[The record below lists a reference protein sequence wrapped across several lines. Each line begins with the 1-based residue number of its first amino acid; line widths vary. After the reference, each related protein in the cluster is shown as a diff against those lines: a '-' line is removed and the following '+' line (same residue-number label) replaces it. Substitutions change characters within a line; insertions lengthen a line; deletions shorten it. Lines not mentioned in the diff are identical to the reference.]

1 MGGEQDMIYFI
12 PIIAGLVMFGVGF
25 FVADLMRRARIR
37 KAQSIA
43 DKIIEKSKE
52 EAAEYKKQAQQEMQ
66 NQWSLKK
73 QEFEWETK
81 NRRRELSQLE
91 KRLNEREVNIERKNN
106 LLMKKEK
113 EIINRERGLIQKE
126 KSVKMKDARYT
137 QLLRE
142 ENIKLERIAGMTS
155 EQAKR
160 QLMDNLKEQAKYEAA
175 KMIREIKE
183 RASEEGEKK
192 AKEIITLAIQRSAM
206 EHVSESTVSVVA
218 LPNDEMKGRII
229 GREGRNI
236 RAFENLTGV
245 EAIVDDTPGAVTLSG
260 FDPIRR
266 EVAKRSLEKLVA
278 DGRIHPARIEEVVA
292 KTQKEV
298 EETIKTVGEETAMD
312 MTITGIHPELIKFLG
327 RLQFRTSYGQNVLLH
342 SKEVATIASIMA
354 GELRLDPED
363 AKRAGLLHDIG
374 KAVDQHFEGTHAKI
388 GAELAEKY
396 GESHT
401 IVNAIAAHH
410 EEADAESPIA
420 VLIQAADTISGARP
434 GARRETLEAYIK
446 RLERLEEIALS
457 FDGVSK
463 SYAMQAGREIRIVV
477 EPEKLDDYQC
487 KEMAEG
493 IAKKIESELKYPG
506 QIKVTVVRETRAV
519 EFAK

>member
-1 MGGEQDMIYFI
+1 MNYII
-12 PIIAGLVMFGVGF
+12 PITVGTVMFFIGFLVME
-25 FVADLMRRARIR
+25 LIRRAKIK
-37 KAQSIA
+37 KATNIA

-52 EAAEYKKQAQQEMQ
+52 EAENYKRNAKEEMQ
-66 NQWSLKK
+66 KKWSLKK

-81 NRRRELSQLE
+81 NRRRELTQLE

-106 LLMKKEK
+106 LLMRKEK
-113 EIINRERGLIQKE
+113 DIIHRERELIQKE
-126 KSVKMKDARYT
+126 KSIKLKDARYT
-137 QLLRE
+137 SLLRE
-142 ENIKLERIAGMTS
+142 ENARLERIAGMTS

-183 RASEEGEKK
+183 KAVEEGGKK
-192 AKEIITLAIQRSAM
+192 AKEIITLAIQKSAM

-278 DGRIHPARIEEVVA
+278 DGRIHPARIEEIIE
-292 KTQKEV
+292 KTEKEI
-298 EETIKTVGEETAMD
+298 EETIKATGEETVMD
-312 MTITGIHPELIKFLG
+312 MTITGIHPELVKLLG
-327 RLQFRTSYGQNVLLH
+327 RLKFRTSYGQNVLLH
-342 SKEVATIASIMA
+342 SKEVATISALMA
-354 GELRLDPED
+354 GELRLDVED

-374 KAVDQHFEGTHAKI
+374 KAVDQNYEGTHAKI

-396 GESHT
+396 GESQ
-401 IVNAIAAHH
+401 IVINAIAAHH
-410 EEADAESPIA
+410 EEVDVETPIS

-463 SYAMQAGREIRIVV
+463 AYAMQAGREIRIVV
-477 EPEKLDDYQC
+477 EPDRLDDFRC
-487 KEMAEG
+487 KELAEH
-493 IAKKIESELKYPG
+493 IAQKIESELKYPG
-506 QIKVTVVRETRAV
+506 QIKVTVIRETRAV

>member
-1 MGGEQDMIYFI
+1 MNLIMIAVFTG
-12 PIIAGLVMFGVGF
+12 IIMFVIGYLVR
-25 FVADLMRRARIR
+25 DLMRRANIR
-37 KAQSIA
+37 KAKSIA
-43 DKIIEKSKE
+43 DKIIDKAKE
-52 EAAEYKKQAQQEMQ
+52 EAENYKKNAKEEMQ
-66 NQWSLKK
+66 KQWALKK

-106 LLMKKEK
+106 LLMRKEK
-113 EIINRERGLIQKE
+113 DLIQRERELIQKE
-126 KSVKMKDARYT
+126 KSVKMKDARYSA
-137 QLLRE
+137 LLRE
-142 ENIKLERIAGMTS
+142 ENDKLERISGMTS

-183 RASEEGEKK
+183 KAIEEGEKK

-218 LPNDEMKGRII
+218 IPNDEMKGRII

-236 RAFENLTGV
+236 RAFENITGV

-278 DGRIHPARIEEVVA
+278 DGRIHPARIEEVVE
-292 KTQKEV
+292 KTRKEIEATIKTTG
-298 EETIKTVGEETAMD
+298 EETIMD
-312 MTITGIHPELIKFLG
+312 MGITGIHPELVRLLG
-327 RLQFRTSYGQNVLLH
+327 RLKFRTSYGQNVLLH
-342 SKEVATIASIMA
+342 SKEVATISTLMA
-354 GELRLDPED
+354 GELRLDVED

-374 KAVDQHFEGTHAKI
+374 KAVDQAYEGTHAMI

-396 GESHT
+396 GESHV

-410 EEADAESPIA
+410 EEVEAETPIA

-463 SYAMQAGREIRIVV
+463 AYALQAGREIRIVV
-477 EPEKLDDYQC
+477 EPEKLDDYRC
-487 KEMAEG
+487 KELAEN

-506 QIKVTVVRETRAV
+506 QIKVTVIRETRAV

>member
-1 MGGEQDMIYFI
+1 MQ
-12 PIIAGLVMFGVGF
+12 
-25 FVADLMRRARIR
+25 
-37 KAQSIA
+37 
-43 DKIIEKSKE
+43 
-52 EAAEYKKQAQQEMQ
+52 KK
-66 NQWSLKK
+66 WSLKK

-81 NRRRELSQLE
+81 NRRRELAQLE

-106 LLMKKEK
+106 LLMRKEK
-113 EIINRERGLIQKE
+113 DIIHRERELIQKE
-126 KSVKMKDARYT
+126 KSIKLKDARYT
-137 QLLRE
+137 SLLRE
-142 ENIKLERIAGMTS
+142 ENARLERIAGMTS

-160 QLMDNLKEQAKYEAA
+160 QLMDNLKDQAKYEAA

-183 RASEEGEKK
+183 KAVEEGGKK
-192 AKEIITLAIQRSAM
+192 AKEIITLAIQKSAM

-278 DGRIHPARIEEVVA
+278 DGRIHPARIEEIIE
-292 KTQKEV
+292 KTEKEI
-298 EETIKTVGEETAMD
+298 EETIKTTGEETVMD
-312 MTITGIHPELIKFLG
+312 MTITGIHPELVKLLG
-327 RLQFRTSYGQNVLLH
+327 RLKFRTSYGQNVLLH
-342 SKEVATIASIMA
+342 SKEVATISALMA
-354 GELRLDPED
+354 GELRLDVED

-374 KAVDQHFEGTHAKI
+374 KAVDQNYEGTHAKI

-396 GESHT
+396 GESQ
-401 IVNAIAAHH
+401 IVINAIAAHH
-410 EEADAESPIA
+410 EEVDVETPIS

-463 SYAMQAGREIRIVV
+463 AYAMQAGREIRIVV
-477 EPEKLDDYQC
+477 EPDRLDDFRC
-487 KEMAEG
+487 KELAEH
-493 IAKKIESELKYPG
+493 IAQKIESELKYPG
-506 QIKVTVVRETRAV
+506 QIKVTVIRETRAV

>member
-1 MGGEQDMIYFI
+1 MITKLAFFI
-12 PIIAGLVMFGVGF
+12 PILVGIVMFFIGF
-25 FVADLMRRARIR
+25 LVRDLMRRANIR
-37 KAQSIA
+37 KAQNIA
-43 DKIIEKSKE
+43 DKILENAKQQ
-52 EAAEYKKQAQQEMQ
+52 AENYQKTSADEMQ
-66 NQWSLKK
+66 KKWAQKK

-81 NRRRELSQLE
+81 NRRREMTQSE
-91 KRLNEREVNIERKNN
+91 KRINEREINIERKNN
-106 LLMKKEK
+106 LMMRKEK
-113 EIINRERGLIQKE
+113 EIIQRERVLIQKE
-126 KSVKMKDARYT
+126 KSVRLKDSRYNN
-137 QLLRE
+137 LLRE
-142 ENIKLERIAGMTS
+142 ENEKLERISGMTG

-160 QLMDNLKEQAKYEAA
+160 QLMDNLKDQAKYESA

-183 RASEEGEKK
+183 KATREGEKK
-192 AKEIITLAIQRSAM
+192 AQEIITLAVQRSAM

-266 EVAKRSLEKLVA
+266 EIAKRSLEKLVA
-278 DGRIHPARIEEVVA
+278 DGRIHPARIEEIID
-292 KTQKEV
+292 KTRKEI
-298 EETIKTVGEETAMD
+298 EESIKTTGEDTVMD
-312 MTITGIHPELIKFLG
+312 MAITGIHPELVRYLG
-327 RLQFRTSYGQNVLLH
+327 RLKFRTSYGQNVLLH
-342 SKEVATIASIMA
+342 STEVATIATLMA
-354 GELRLDPED
+354 GELQLDSED

-374 KAVDQHFEGTHAKI
+374 KAVDQNYEGTHAKI

-401 IVNAIAAHH
+401 VVNAIAAHH
-410 EEADAESPIA
+410 EEADAETPIA

-477 EPEKLDDYQC
+477 EPEKLDDFRC
-487 KEMAEG
+487 KELADN

-506 QIKVTVVRETRAV
+506 QIKVTVIRETRAV

>member
-1 MGGEQDMIYFI
+1 MNYII
-12 PIIAGLVMFGVGF
+12 PITVGIVMFFIGFLVME
-25 FVADLMRRARIR
+25 LIRRAKIK
-37 KAQSIA
+37 KATNIA

-52 EAAEYKKQAQQEMQ
+52 EAENYKRNAKEEMQ
-66 NQWSLKK
+66 KKWSLKK

-81 NRRRELSQLE
+81 NRRRELTQLE

-106 LLMKKEK
+106 LLMRKEK
-113 EIINRERGLIQKE
+113 DIIHRERELIQKE
-126 KSVKMKDARYT
+126 KSIKLKDARYT
-137 QLLRE
+137 SLLRE
-142 ENIKLERIAGMTS
+142 ENARLERIAGMTS

-160 QLMDNLKEQAKYEAA
+160 QLMDNLKDQAKYEAA

-183 RASEEGEKK
+183 KAVEEGGKK
-192 AKEIITLAIQRSAM
+192 AKEIITLAIQKSAM

-278 DGRIHPARIEEVVA
+278 DGRIHPARIEEIIE
-292 KTQKEV
+292 KTEKEI
-298 EETIKTVGEETAMD
+298 EETIKATGEETVMD
-312 MTITGIHPELIKFLG
+312 MTITGIHPELVKLLG
-327 RLQFRTSYGQNVLLH
+327 RLKFRTSYGQNVLLH
-342 SKEVATIASIMA
+342 SKEVATISALMA
-354 GELRLDPED
+354 GELRLDVED

-374 KAVDQHFEGTHAKI
+374 KAVDQNYEGTHAKI

-396 GESHT
+396 GESQ
-401 IVNAIAAHH
+401 IVINAIAAHH
-410 EEADAESPIA
+410 EEVDVETPIS

-463 SYAMQAGREIRIVV
+463 AYAMQAGREIRIVV
-477 EPEKLDDYQC
+477 EPDRLDDFRC
-487 KEMAEG
+487 KELAEH
-493 IAKKIESELKYPG
+493 IAQKIESELKYPG
-506 QIKVTVVRETRAV
+506 QIKVTVIRETRAV

>member
-1 MGGEQDMIYFI
+1 MNYII
-12 PIIAGLVMFGVGF
+12 PIAVGIVMFFIGFLVME
-25 FVADLMRRARIR
+25 LIRRAKIK
-37 KAQSIA
+37 KATNIA

-52 EAAEYKKQAQQEMQ
+52 EAENYKRNAKEEMQ
-66 NQWSLKK
+66 KKWSLKK

-81 NRRRELSQLE
+81 NRRRELAQLE

-106 LLMKKEK
+106 LLMRKEK
-113 EIINRERGLIQKE
+113 DIIHIERELIQKE
-126 KSVKMKDARYT
+126 KSIKLKDARYT
-137 QLLRE
+137 SLLRE
-142 ENIKLERIAGMTS
+142 ENARLERIAGMTS

-160 QLMDNLKEQAKYEAA
+160 QLMDNLKDQAKYEAA

-183 RASEEGEKK
+183 KAVEEGGKK
-192 AKEIITLAIQRSAM
+192 AKEIITLAIQKSAM

-278 DGRIHPARIEEVVA
+278 DGRIHPARIEEIIE
-292 KTQKEV
+292 KTEKEI
-298 EETIKTVGEETAMD
+298 EETIKTTGEETVMD
-312 MTITGIHPELIKFLG
+312 MTITGIHPELVKLLG
-327 RLQFRTSYGQNVLLH
+327 RLKFRTSYGQNVLLH
-342 SKEVATIASIMA
+342 SKEVATISALMA
-354 GELRLDPED
+354 GELRLDVED

-374 KAVDQHFEGTHAKI
+374 KAVDQNYEGTHAKI

-396 GESHT
+396 GESQ
-401 IVNAIAAHH
+401 IVINAIAAHH
-410 EEADAESPIA
+410 EEVDVETPIS

-463 SYAMQAGREIRIVV
+463 AYAMQAGREIRIVV
-477 EPEKLDDYQC
+477 EPDRLDDFRC
-487 KEMAEG
+487 KELAEH
-493 IAKKIESELKYPG
+493 IAQKIESELKYPG
-506 QIKVTVVRETRAV
+506 QIKVTVIRETRAV

>member
-1 MGGEQDMIYFI
+1 MNYII
-12 PIIAGLVMFGVGF
+12 PISVGIVMFFIGFLVME
-25 FVADLMRRARIR
+25 LIRRAKI
-37 KAQSIA
+37 KKSTSIA

-52 EAAEYKKQAQQEMQ
+52 EAENYKKNAKEEMQ
-66 NQWSLKK
+66 KQWSLKK

-106 LLMKKEK
+106 LLMRKEK
-113 EIINRERGLIQKE
+113 DIIHRERELIQKE
-126 KSVKMKDARYT
+126 KSIKLKDARYT
-137 QLLRE
+137 SLLRE
-142 ENIKLERIAGMTS
+142 ENARLERIAGMTS

-160 QLMDNLKEQAKYEAA
+160 QLMDNLKDQAKYEAA

-183 RASEEGEKK
+183 KAVEEGEKK
-192 AKEIITLAIQRSAM
+192 AKEIITLAIQKSAM

-278 DGRIHPARIEEVVA
+278 DGRIHPARIEEIIG
-292 KTQKEV
+292 KTEKEID
-298 EETIKTVGEETAMD
+298 ETIKVTGEETVMD
-312 MTITGIHPELIKFLG
+312 MTITRIHPELVKFLG
-327 RLQFRTSYGQNVLLH
+327 RLKFRTSYGQNVLLH
-342 SKEVATIASIMA
+342 SKEVATISALMA
-354 GELRLDPED
+354 GELRLDVED

-374 KAVDQHFEGTHAKI
+374 KAVDQNYEGTHAKI

-396 GESHT
+396 GESQ
-401 IVNAIAAHH
+401 IIINAIAAHH
-410 EEADAESPIA
+410 EEVDAETPIA

-463 SYAMQAGREIRIVV
+463 AYAMQAGREIRIVV
-477 EPEKLDDYQC
+477 EPDRLDDFRC
-487 KEMAEG
+487 KELAEH
-493 IAKKIESELKYPG
+493 IAQKIESELKYPG
-506 QIKVTVVRETRAV
+506 QIKVTVIRETRAI

>member
-1 MGGEQDMIYFI
+1 MTYIQIIISVSVGILMFFI
-12 PIIAGLVMFGVGF
+12 GFLVR
-25 FVADLMRRARIR
+25 DLMRRANIR
-37 KAQSIA
+37 KAKSIA
-43 DKIIEKSKE
+43 DKIIEESKQ
-52 EAAEYKKQAQQEMQ
+52 EAENHKKNAVEEMQ
-66 NQWSLKK
+66 KKWAQKK

-91 KRLNEREVNIERKNN
+91 KRLNEREINIERKNN
-106 LLMKKEK
+106 LLMRKEK
-113 EIINRERGLIQKE
+113 DIIQRERGLIQKE
-126 KSVKMKDARYT
+126 KSVKLKDARYT
-137 QLLRE
+137 NLLRD

-160 QLMDNLKEQAKYEAA
+160 QLMDNLKDQAKYDAA
-175 KMIREIKE
+175 MMIREIKQK
-183 RASEEGEKK
+183 ASEEGDKK

-266 EVAKRSLEKLVA
+266 EIAKRSLEKLVA
-278 DGRIHPARIEEVVA
+278 DGRIHPARIEEVIK
-292 KTQKEV
+292 KTQKEI
-298 EETIKTVGEETAMD
+298 EENIKSTGEETVMD
-312 MTITGIHPELIKFLG
+312 MTITGIHPELVRFLG
-327 RLQFRTSYGQNVLLH
+327 RLKFRTSYGQNVLLH
-342 SKEVATIASIMA
+342 SKEVATIAALMA
-354 GELRLDPED
+354 GELRLDAED

-374 KAVDQHFEGTHAKI
+374 KAMDQHYEGTHAKI

-396 GESHT
+396 GESHI
-401 IVNAIAAHH
+401 IVNAIGAHH
-410 EEADAESPIA
+410 EEMDVETPLA

-477 EPEKLDDYQC
+477 EPERLDDYRC
-487 KEMAEG
+487 KELAEN

-506 QIKVTVVRETRAV
+506 QIKVTVIRETRSV

>member
-1 MGGEQDMIYFI
+1 MTYIQIIISVSVGILMFFI
-12 PIIAGLVMFGVGF
+12 GFLVR
-25 FVADLMRRARIR
+25 DLMRRANIR
-37 KAQSIA
+37 KAKSIA
-43 DKIIEKSKE
+43 DKIIEESKQ
-52 EAAEYKKQAQQEMQ
+52 EAENHKKNATEEMQ
-66 NQWSLKK
+66 KKWAQKK

-91 KRLNEREVNIERKNN
+91 KRLNEREINIERKNN
-106 LLMKKEK
+106 LLMRKEK
-113 EIINRERGLIQKE
+113 DIIQRERGLIQKE
-126 KSVKMKDARYT
+126 KSVKLKDARYT
-137 QLLRE
+137 NLLRD

-160 QLMDNLKEQAKYEAA
+160 QLMDNLKDQAKYDAA
-175 KMIREIKE
+175 MMIREIKQK
-183 RASEEGEKK
+183 ASEEGDKK

-266 EVAKRSLEKLVA
+266 EIAKRSLEKLVA
-278 DGRIHPARIEEVVA
+278 DGRIHPARIEEVIK
-292 KTQKEV
+292 KTQKEI
-298 EETIKTVGEETAMD
+298 EENIKSTGEETVMD
-312 MTITGIHPELIKFLG
+312 MTITGIHPELVRFLG
-327 RLQFRTSYGQNVLLH
+327 RLKFRTSYGQNVLLH
-342 SKEVATIASIMA
+342 SKEVATIAALMA
-354 GELRLDPED
+354 GELRLDAED

-374 KAVDQHFEGTHAKI
+374 KAMDQHYEGTHAKI

-396 GESHT
+396 GESHI
-401 IVNAIAAHH
+401 IVNAIGAHH
-410 EEADAESPIA
+410 EEMDVETPLA

-477 EPEKLDDYQC
+477 EPERLDDYRC
-487 KEMAEG
+487 KELAEN

-506 QIKVTVVRETRAV
+506 QIKVTVIRETRSV

>member
-1 MGGEQDMIYFI
+1 MNYII
-12 PIIAGLVMFGVGF
+12 PITVGIVMFFIGFLVME
-25 FVADLMRRARIR
+25 LIRRAKIK
-37 KAQSIA
+37 KATNIA

-52 EAAEYKKQAQQEMQ
+52 ESENYKRNAKEEMQ
-66 NQWSLKK
+66 KQWSLKK

-81 NRRRELSQLE
+81 NRRRELTQLE

-106 LLMKKEK
+106 LLMRKEK
-113 EIINRERGLIQKE
+113 DIIHRERELIQKE
-126 KSVKMKDARYT
+126 KSIKLKDARYT
-137 QLLRE
+137 SLLRE
-142 ENIKLERIAGMTS
+142 ENARLERIAGMTS

-160 QLMDNLKEQAKYEAA
+160 QLMDNLKDQAKYEAA

-183 RASEEGEKK
+183 KAVEEGGKK
-192 AKEIITLAIQRSAM
+192 AKEIITLAIQKSAM

-278 DGRIHPARIEEVVA
+278 DGRIHPARIEEIIE
-292 KTQKEV
+292 KTEKEI
-298 EETIKTVGEETAMD
+298 EETIKATGEETVMD
-312 MTITGIHPELIKFLG
+312 MTITGIHPELVKLLG
-327 RLQFRTSYGQNVLLH
+327 RLKFRTSYGQNVLLH
-342 SKEVATIASIMA
+342 SKEVATISALMA
-354 GELRLDPED
+354 GELRLDVED

-374 KAVDQHFEGTHAKI
+374 KAVDQNYEGTHAKI

-396 GESHT
+396 GESQ
-401 IVNAIAAHH
+401 IVINAIAAHH
-410 EEADAESPIA
+410 EEVDVETPIS

-463 SYAMQAGREIRIVV
+463 AYAMQAGREIRIVV
-477 EPEKLDDYQC
+477 EPDRLDDFRC
-487 KEMAEG
+487 KELAEH
-493 IAKKIESELKYPG
+493 IAQKIESELKYPG
-506 QIKVTVVRETRAV
+506 QIKVTVIRETRAV

>member
-1 MGGEQDMIYFI
+1 MNYII
-12 PIIAGLVMFGVGF
+12 PITVGIVMFFIGFLVME
-25 FVADLMRRARIR
+25 LIRRAKIK
-37 KAQSIA
+37 KATNIA

-52 EAAEYKKQAQQEMQ
+52 EAENYKRNAKEEMQ
-66 NQWSLKK
+66 KKWSLKK

-81 NRRRELSQLE
+81 NRRRELAQLE

-106 LLMKKEK
+106 LLMRKEK
-113 EIINRERGLIQKE
+113 DIIHRERELIQKE
-126 KSVKMKDARYT
+126 KSIKLKDARYT
-137 QLLRE
+137 SLLRE
-142 ENIKLERIAGMTS
+142 ENARLERIAGMTS

-160 QLMDNLKEQAKYEAA
+160 QLMDNLKDQAKYEAA

-183 RASEEGEKK
+183 KAVEEGGKK
-192 AKEIITLAIQRSAM
+192 AKEIITLAIQKSAM

-278 DGRIHPARIEEVVA
+278 DGRIHPARIEEIIE
-292 KTQKEV
+292 KTEKEI
-298 EETIKTVGEETAMD
+298 EETIKTTGEETVMD
-312 MTITGIHPELIKFLG
+312 MTITGIHPELVKLLG
-327 RLQFRTSYGQNVLLH
+327 RLKFRTSYGQNVLLH
-342 SKEVATIASIMA
+342 SKEVATISALMA
-354 GELRLDPED
+354 GELRLDVED

-374 KAVDQHFEGTHAKI
+374 KAVDQNYEGTHAKI

-396 GESHT
+396 GESQ
-401 IVNAIAAHH
+401 IVINAIAAHH
-410 EEADAESPIA
+410 EEVDVETPIS

-463 SYAMQAGREIRIVV
+463 AYAMQAGREIRIVV
-477 EPEKLDDYQC
+477 EPDRLDDFRC
-487 KEMAEG
+487 KELAEH
-493 IAKKIESELKYPG
+493 IAQKIESELKYPG
-506 QIKVTVVRETRAV
+506 QIKVTVIRETRAV

>member
-1 MGGEQDMIYFI
+1 MNYII
-12 PIIAGLVMFGVGF
+12 PITVGIVMFFIGFLVME
-25 FVADLMRRARIR
+25 LIRRAKIK
-37 KAQSIA
+37 KATNIA

-52 EAAEYKKQAQQEMQ
+52 EAENYKRNAKEEMQ
-66 NQWSLKK
+66 KKWSLKK

-81 NRRRELSQLE
+81 NRRRELTQLE

-106 LLMKKEK
+106 LLMRKEK
-113 EIINRERGLIQKE
+113 DIIHRERELIQKE
-126 KSVKMKDARYT
+126 KSIKLKDARYT
-137 QLLRE
+137 SLLRE
-142 ENIKLERIAGMTS
+142 ENARLERIAGMTS

-183 RASEEGEKK
+183 KAVEEGGKK
-192 AKEIITLAIQRSAM
+192 AKEIITLAIQKSAM

-236 RAFENLTGV
+236 RTFENLTGV

-278 DGRIHPARIEEVVA
+278 DGRIHPARIEEIIE
-292 KTQKEV
+292 KTEKEI
-298 EETIKTVGEETAMD
+298 EETIKLTGEETVMD
-312 MTITGIHPELIKFLG
+312 MTITGIHPELVKLLG
-327 RLQFRTSYGQNVLLH
+327 RLKFRTSYGQNVLLH
-342 SKEVATIASIMA
+342 SKEVATISALMA
-354 GELRLDPED
+354 GELRLDVED

-374 KAVDQHFEGTHAKI
+374 KAVDQNYEGTHAKI

-396 GESHT
+396 GESQ
-401 IVNAIAAHH
+401 IVINAIAAHH
-410 EEADAESPIA
+410 EEVDVETPIS

-463 SYAMQAGREIRIVV
+463 AYAMQAGREIRIVV
-477 EPEKLDDYQC
+477 EPDRLDDFRC
-487 KEMAEG
+487 KELAEH
-493 IAKKIESELKYPG
+493 IAQKIESELKYPG
-506 QIKVTVVRETRAV
+506 QIKVTVIRETRAV

>member
-1 MGGEQDMIYFI
+1 MNYII
-12 PIIAGLVMFGVGF
+12 PIAVGIVMFIIGLLVKDIIRRTNIRKTRDIAG
-25 FVADLMRRARIR
+25 
-37 KAQSIA
+37 
-43 DKIIEKSKE
+43 KIIEKAKE
-52 EAAEYKKQAQQEMQ
+52 EAENYKKNANQEMQ
-66 NQWSLKK
+66 KQWSSKK

-106 LLMKKEK
+106 LLMRKEK
-113 EIINRERGLIQKE
+113 EIIQRERDLIQKE
-126 KSVKMKDARYT
+126 KSIKIKDERYSS
-137 QLLRE
+137 LLRE
-142 ENIKLERIAGMTS
+142 ENSKLERIAGMTS
-155 EQAKR
+155 DQAKR

-183 RASEEGEKK
+183 KAIEEGDKK
-192 AKEIITLAIQRSAM
+192 AKEIITLAVQRSAM
-206 EHVSESTVSVVA
+206 EHISESTVSVVA

-266 EVAKRSLEKLVA
+266 EVARRSLEKLVA
-278 DGRIHPARIEEVVA
+278 DGRIHPARIEEIIQ
-292 KTQKEV
+292 KTQREI
-298 EETIKTVGEETAMD
+298 EELIKTTGEETVMD
-312 MTITGIHPELIKFLG
+312 MTITGIHPELVKFLG

-342 SKEVATIASIMA
+342 SKEVATIATLMA
-354 GELRLDPED
+354 GELRLDIDD
-363 AKRAGLLHDIG
+363 AKRAGLFHDIG

-396 GESHT
+396 GESQ
-401 IVNAIAAHH
+401 IVINAIAAHH
-410 EEADAESPIA
+410 EEVDAETPIA

-446 RLERLEEIALS
+446 RLEHLEEIALS

-477 EPEKLDDYQC
+477 EPERLDDFRC
-487 KEMAEG
+487 KELAEN

-506 QIKVTVVRETRAV
+506 QIKVTVIRETRAV

>member
-1 MGGEQDMIYFI
+1 MIY
-12 PIIAGLVMFGVGF
+12 IISVSVGIVMFFIGF
-25 FVADLMRRARIR
+25 LTRYLIQKARIR
-37 KAQSIA
+37 KTKSIA

-52 EAAEYKKQAQQEMQ
+52 EAANLIRKAKEEMQ
-66 NQWSLKK
+66 KQWSLKK
-73 QEFEWETK
+73 QEFEWKTK
-81 NRRRELSQLE
+81 SRRRELGQLE

-106 LLMKKEK
+106 LLMRKEK
-113 EIINRERGLIQKE
+113 DVIQRDRDLIQKE
-126 KSVKMKDARYT
+126 KSIRIKDARYT
-137 QLLRE
+137 SLLRE

-160 QLMDNLKEQAKYEAA
+160 ALMDNLKEHATYEAA

-183 RASEEGEKK
+183 KAVEEGKKK

-278 DGRIHPARIEEVVA
+278 DGRIHPARIEEIVE
-292 KTQKEV
+292 KTKKEI
-298 EETIKTVGEETAMD
+298 EETIKLTGEETVMD
-312 MTITGIHPELIKFLG
+312 LTITGIHPELVRLLG
-327 RLQFRTSYGQNVLLH
+327 RLKFRTSYGQNVLLH
-342 SKEVATIASIMA
+342 SQEVATIAAIMA
-354 GELRLDPED
+354 GELRLDIED
-363 AKRAGLLHDIG
+363 ARRAGLLHDLG
-374 KAVDQHFEGTHAKI
+374 KAVDQHYEGTHAKI

-396 GESHT
+396 GESQA
-401 IVNAIAAHH
+401 IINAIGAHH
-410 EEADAESPIA
+410 EEVDAETPIA

-434 GARRETLEAYIK
+434 GARRETLESYIK

-463 SYAMQAGREIRIVV
+463 AYAMQAGREIRIVV
-477 EPEKLDDYQC
+477 EPEKLDDYRS
-487 KEMAEG
+487 KELAEK

-506 QIKVTVVRETRAV
+506 QIKVTVIREIRAV

>member
-1 MGGEQDMIYFI
+1 MIY
-12 PIIAGLVMFGVGF
+12 IILIMVGTGIVMFFIGF
-25 FVADLMRRARIR
+25 FVRDLIRRANVR
-37 KAQSIA
+37 KAKNIA

-52 EAAEYKKQAQQEMQ
+52 EAENYKKNAKEEMQ
-66 NQWSLKK
+66 KQWVLKK

-81 NRRRELSQLE
+81 NRRREIGQLE
-91 KRLNEREVNIERKNN
+91 KRLNEREINIERKNN
-106 LLMKKEK
+106 LLMRKEK
-113 EIINRERGLIQKE
+113 DIIQRERGLIQKE
-126 KSVKMKDARYT
+126 KSVKLKDARYSS
-137 QLLRE
+137 LLRE
-142 ENIKLERIAGMTS
+142 ENEKLERIAGMTS

-183 RASEEGEKK
+183 KAIEEGEKK
-192 AKEIITLAIQRSAM
+192 AQEITTLAIQRSAM

-266 EVAKRSLEKLVA
+266 EIAKRSLEKLVA
-278 DGRIHPARIEEVVA
+278 DGRIHPARIEEVIT

-298 EETIKTVGEETAMD
+298 EETIKVTGEETVMD
-312 MTITGIHPELIKFLG
+312 MAIAGIHPELVRLLG
-327 RLQFRTSYGQNVLLH
+327 RLKFRTSYGQNVLMH
-342 SKEVATIASIMA
+342 SKEVATIAALMA
-354 GELRLDPED
+354 GELKLDSED

-374 KAVDQHFEGTHAKI
+374 KAVDQAYEGTHAKI

-396 GESHT
+396 GESR
-401 IVNAIAAHH
+401 IVVNAIAAHH
-410 EEADAESPIA
+410 EEVDAETPIA

-457 FDGVSK
+457 FDGVTK
-463 SYAMQAGREIRIVV
+463 AYAMQAGREIRIVV
-477 EPEKLDDYQC
+477 EPERLDDFRC
-487 KEMAEG
+487 KELAEN
-493 IAKKIESELKYPG
+493 IARKIESELKYPG
-506 QIKVTVVRETRAV
+506 QIKVTVIRETRAV

>member
-1 MGGEQDMIYFI
+1 MFFI
-12 PIIAGLVMFGVGF
+12 GFLVME
-25 FVADLMRRARIR
+25 LIRRAKIK
-37 KAQSIA
+37 KATNIA

-52 EAAEYKKQAQQEMQ
+52 EAENYKRNAKEEMQ
-66 NQWSLKK
+66 KKWSLKK

-81 NRRRELSQLE
+81 NRRRELTQLE

-106 LLMKKEK
+106 LLMRKEK
-113 EIINRERGLIQKE
+113 DIIHRERELIQKE
-126 KSVKMKDARYT
+126 KSIKLKDARYT
-137 QLLRE
+137 SLLRE
-142 ENIKLERIAGMTS
+142 ENARLERIAGMTS

-183 RASEEGEKK
+183 KAVEEGGKK
-192 AKEIITLAIQRSAM
+192 AKEIITLAIQKSAM

-236 RAFENLTGV
+236 RTFENLTGV

-278 DGRIHPARIEEVVA
+278 DGRIHPARIEEIIE
-292 KTQKEV
+292 KTEKEI
-298 EETIKTVGEETAMD
+298 EETIKLTGEETVMD
-312 MTITGIHPELIKFLG
+312 MTITGIHPELVKLLG
-327 RLQFRTSYGQNVLLH
+327 RLKFRTSYGQNVLLH
-342 SKEVATIASIMA
+342 SKEVATISALMA
-354 GELRLDPED
+354 GELRLDVED

-374 KAVDQHFEGTHAKI
+374 KAVDQNYEGTHAKI

-396 GESHT
+396 GESQ
-401 IVNAIAAHH
+401 IVINAIAAHH
-410 EEADAESPIA
+410 EEVDVETPIS

-463 SYAMQAGREIRIVV
+463 AYAMQAGREIRIVV
-477 EPEKLDDYQC
+477 EPDRLDDFRC
-487 KEMAEG
+487 KELAEH
-493 IAKKIESELKYPG
+493 IAQKIESELKYPG
-506 QIKVTVVRETRAV
+506 QIKVTVIRETRAV

>member
-1 MGGEQDMIYFI
+1 MTYIQIIISVSVGILMFFI
-12 PIIAGLVMFGVGF
+12 GFLVR
-25 FVADLMRRARIR
+25 DLMRRANIR
-37 KAQSIA
+37 KAKSIA
-43 DKIIEKSKE
+43 DKIIEESKQ
-52 EAAEYKKQAQQEMQ
+52 EAENHKKNATEEMQ
-66 NQWSLKK
+66 KKWAQKK

-91 KRLNEREVNIERKNN
+91 KRLNEREINIERKNN
-106 LLMKKEK
+106 LLMRKEK
-113 EIINRERGLIQKE
+113 DIIQRERGLIQKE
-126 KSVKMKDARYT
+126 KSVKLKDARYT
-137 QLLRE
+137 NLLRD

-160 QLMDNLKEQAKYEAA
+160 QLMDNLKDQAKYDAA
-175 KMIREIKE
+175 MMIREIKQK
-183 RASEEGEKK
+183 ASEEGDKK

-266 EVAKRSLEKLVA
+266 EIAKRSLEKLVA
-278 DGRIHPARIEEVVA
+278 DGRIHPARIEEVIK
-292 KTQKEV
+292 KTQKEI
-298 EETIKTVGEETAMD
+298 EENIKSTGEETVMD
-312 MTITGIHPELIKFLG
+312 MTITGIHPELVRFLG
-327 RLQFRTSYGQNVLLH
+327 RLKFRTSYGQNVLLH
-342 SKEVATIASIMA
+342 SKEVATIAALMA
-354 GELRLDPED
+354 GELRLDAED

-374 KAVDQHFEGTHAKI
+374 KAMDQHYEGTHAKI

-396 GESHT
+396 GESHV
-401 IVNAIAAHH
+401 IVNAIGAHH
-410 EEADAESPIA
+410 EEMEVETPLA

-477 EPEKLDDYQC
+477 EPERLDDYRC
-487 KEMAEG
+487 KELAEN

-506 QIKVTVVRETRAV
+506 QIKVTVIRETRSV

>member
-1 MGGEQDMIYFI
+1 MNYII
-12 PIIAGLVMFGVGF
+12 PITVGIVMFFIGFLVME
-25 FVADLMRRARIR
+25 LIRRAKIK
-37 KAQSIA
+37 KATNIA

-52 EAAEYKKQAQQEMQ
+52 EAENYKRNAKEEMQ
-66 NQWSLKK
+66 KKWSLKK

-81 NRRRELSQLE
+81 NRRRELTQLE

-106 LLMKKEK
+106 LLMRKEK
-113 EIINRERGLIQKE
+113 DIIHRERELIQKE
-126 KSVKMKDARYT
+126 KSIKLKDARYT
-137 QLLRE
+137 SLLRE
-142 ENIKLERIAGMTS
+142 ENARLERIAGMTS

-160 QLMDNLKEQAKYEAA
+160 QLMDNLKEQAKHEAA

-183 RASEEGEKK
+183 KAVEEGGKK
-192 AKEIITLAIQRSAM
+192 AKEIITLAIQKSAM

-278 DGRIHPARIEEVVA
+278 DGRIHPARIEEIIE
-292 KTQKEV
+292 KTEKEI
-298 EETIKTVGEETAMD
+298 EETIKATGEETVMD
-312 MTITGIHPELIKFLG
+312 MTITGIHPELVKLLG
-327 RLQFRTSYGQNVLLH
+327 RLKFRTSYGQNVLLH
-342 SKEVATIASIMA
+342 SKEVATISALMA
-354 GELRLDPED
+354 GELRLDVED

-374 KAVDQHFEGTHAKI
+374 KAVDQNYEGTHAKI

-396 GESHT
+396 GESQ
-401 IVNAIAAHH
+401 IVINAIAAHH
-410 EEADAESPIA
+410 EEVDVETPIS

-463 SYAMQAGREIRIVV
+463 AYAMQAGREIRIVV
-477 EPEKLDDYQC
+477 EPDRLDDFRC
-487 KEMAEG
+487 KELAEH
-493 IAKKIESELKYPG
+493 IAQKIESELKYPG
-506 QIKVTVVRETRAV
+506 QIKVTVIRETRAV

>member
-1 MGGEQDMIYFI
+1 MNYII
-12 PIIAGLVMFGVGF
+12 PITVGIVMFFIGFLVME
-25 FVADLMRRARIR
+25 LIRRAKIK
-37 KAQSIA
+37 KATNIA

-52 EAAEYKKQAQQEMQ
+52 EAENYKRNAKEEMQ
-66 NQWSLKK
+66 KKWSLKK

-81 NRRRELSQLE
+81 NRRRELAQLE

-106 LLMKKEK
+106 LLMRKEK
-113 EIINRERGLIQKE
+113 DIIHRERELIQKE
-126 KSVKMKDARYT
+126 KSIKLKDARYT
-137 QLLRE
+137 SLLRE
-142 ENIKLERIAGMTS
+142 ENARLERIAGMTS

-160 QLMDNLKEQAKYEAA
+160 QLMDNLKDQAKYEAA
-175 KMIREIKE
+175 KIIREIKE
-183 RASEEGEKK
+183 KAVEEGGKK
-192 AKEIITLAIQRSAM
+192 AKEIITLAIQKSAM

-278 DGRIHPARIEEVVA
+278 DGRIHPARIEEIIE
-292 KTQKEV
+292 KTEKEI
-298 EETIKTVGEETAMD
+298 EETIKTTGEETVMD
-312 MTITGIHPELIKFLG
+312 MTITVIHPELVKLLG
-327 RLQFRTSYGQNVLLH
+327 RLKFRTSYGQNVLLH
-342 SKEVATIASIMA
+342 SKEVATISALMA
-354 GELRLDPED
+354 GELRLDVED

-374 KAVDQHFEGTHAKI
+374 KAVDQNYEGTHAKI

-396 GESHT
+396 GESQ
-401 IVNAIAAHH
+401 IVINAIAAHH
-410 EEADAESPIA
+410 EEVDVETPIS

-463 SYAMQAGREIRIVV
+463 AYAMQAGREIRIVV
-477 EPEKLDDYQC
+477 EPDRLDDFRC
-487 KEMAEG
+487 KELAEH
-493 IAKKIESELKYPG
+493 IAQKIESELKYPG
-506 QIKVTVVRETRAV
+506 QIKVTVIRETRAV

>member
-1 MGGEQDMIYFI
+1 MNYII
-12 PIIAGLVMFGVGF
+12 PITVGIVMFFIGFLVME
-25 FVADLMRRARIR
+25 LIRRAKIK
-37 KAQSIA
+37 KATNIA

-52 EAAEYKKQAQQEMQ
+52 EAENYKRNAKEEMQ
-66 NQWSLKK
+66 KKWSLKK

-81 NRRRELSQLE
+81 NRRRELAQLE

-106 LLMKKEK
+106 LLMRKEK
-113 EIINRERGLIQKE
+113 DIIHRERELIQKE
-126 KSVKMKDARYT
+126 KSIKLKDARYT
-137 QLLRE
+137 SLLRE
-142 ENIKLERIAGMTS
+142 ENARLERIAGMTS

-183 RASEEGEKK
+183 KAVEEGGKK
-192 AKEIITLAIQRSAM
+192 AKEIITLAIQKSAM

-236 RAFENLTGV
+236 RTFENLTGV

-278 DGRIHPARIEEVVA
+278 DGRIHPARIEEIIE
-292 KTQKEV
+292 KTEKEI
-298 EETIKTVGEETAMD
+298 EETIKLTGEETVMD
-312 MTITGIHPELIKFLG
+312 MTITGIHPELVKLLG
-327 RLQFRTSYGQNVLLH
+327 RLKFRTSYGQNVLLH
-342 SKEVATIASIMA
+342 SKEVATISALMA
-354 GELRLDPED
+354 GELRLDVED

-374 KAVDQHFEGTHAKI
+374 KAVDQNYEGTHAKI

-396 GESHT
+396 GESQ
-401 IVNAIAAHH
+401 IVINAIAAHH
-410 EEADAESPIA
+410 EEVDVETPIS

-463 SYAMQAGREIRIVV
+463 AYAMQAGREIRIVV
-477 EPEKLDDYQC
+477 EPDRLDDFRC
-487 KEMAEG
+487 KELAEH
-493 IAKKIESELKYPG
+493 IAQKIESELKYPG
-506 QIKVTVVRETRAV
+506 QIKVTVIRETRAV

>member
-1 MGGEQDMIYFI
+1 MNYII
-12 PIIAGLVMFGVGF
+12 PIVVGIVSLAIGFLVR
-25 FVADLMRRARIR
+25 DLMRRANIR
-37 KAQSIA
+37 KAQNIA

-52 EAAEYKKQAQQEMQ
+52 EAEKFKKDAHEKMQ
-66 NQWSLKK
+66 KQWSSKK

-106 LLMKKEK
+106 LLMRKEK
-113 EIINRERGLIQKE
+113 DIIQRERELIQRE
-126 KSVKMKDARYT
+126 KAVKMKDERYT
-137 QLLRE
+137 SLLRE
-142 ENIKLERIAGMTS
+142 ENVKLERIAGMTS
-155 EQAKR
+155 DQAKR
-160 QLMDNLKEQAKYEAA
+160 QLMDNLKDQAKYEAA

-183 RASEEGEKK
+183 KAKEEGDKK

-266 EVAKRSLEKLVA
+266 EIAKRSLEKLVA
-278 DGRIHPARIEEVVA
+278 DGRIHPARIEEIVT

-298 EETIKTVGEETAMD
+298 EETIKVIGEETAMD
-312 MTITGIHPELIKFLG
+312 MTITGIHPELVKFLG

-342 SKEVATIASIMA
+342 SKEVSTLASIMA
-354 GELRLDPED
+354 GELKLDPED

-396 GESHT
+396 GESQA
-401 IVNAIAAHH
+401 IINAIAAHH
-410 EEADAESPIA
+410 EEVEAESPIA

-446 RLERLEEIALS
+446 RLEHLEEIALS

-477 EPEKLDDYQC
+477 EPEKLDDFRC
-487 KEMAEG
+487 KELAEN
-493 IAKKIESELKYPG
+493 IARKVESELKYPG
-506 QIKVTVVRETRAV
+506 QIKVTVIREIRAV
-519 EFAK
+519 EYAK

>member
-1 MGGEQDMIYFI
+1 MNYII
-12 PIIAGLVMFGVGF
+12 PITVGTVMFFIGFLVME
-25 FVADLMRRARIR
+25 LIRRAKIK
-37 KAQSIA
+37 KATNIA

-52 EAAEYKKQAQQEMQ
+52 EAENYKRNAKEEMQ
-66 NQWSLKK
+66 KKWSLKK

-81 NRRRELSQLE
+81 NRRRELAQLE

-106 LLMKKEK
+106 LLMRKEK
-113 EIINRERGLIQKE
+113 DIIHRERELIQKE
-126 KSVKMKDARYT
+126 KSIKLKDARYT
-137 QLLRE
+137 SLLRE
-142 ENIKLERIAGMTS
+142 ENARLERIAGMTS

-160 QLMDNLKEQAKYEAA
+160 QLMDNLKDQAKYEAA

-183 RASEEGEKK
+183 KAVEEGGKK
-192 AKEIITLAIQRSAM
+192 AKEIITLAIQKSAM

-278 DGRIHPARIEEVVA
+278 DGRIHPARIEEIIE
-292 KTQKEV
+292 KTEKEI
-298 EETIKTVGEETAMD
+298 EETIKTTGEETVMD
-312 MTITGIHPELIKFLG
+312 MTITGIHPELVKLLG
-327 RLQFRTSYGQNVLLH
+327 RLKFRTSYGQNVLLH
-342 SKEVATIASIMA
+342 SKEVATISALMA
-354 GELRLDPED
+354 GELRLDVED

-374 KAVDQHFEGTHAKI
+374 KAVDQNYEGTHAKI

-396 GESHT
+396 GESQ
-401 IVNAIAAHH
+401 IVINAIAAHH
-410 EEADAESPIA
+410 EEVDVETPIS

-463 SYAMQAGREIRIVV
+463 AYAMQAGREIRIVV
-477 EPEKLDDYQC
+477 EPDRLDDFRC
-487 KEMAEG
+487 KELAEH
-493 IAKKIESELKYPG
+493 IAQKIESELKYPG
-506 QIKVTVVRETRAV
+506 QIKVTVIRETRAV

>member
-1 MGGEQDMIYFI
+1 MDKTTIW
-12 PIIAGLVMFGVGF
+12 IISTVIGIVMFFIGYLVR
-25 FVADLMRRARIR
+25 DLIRRANIK

-43 DKIIEKSKE
+43 DKIIEKAKKE
-52 EAAEYKKQAQQEMQ
+52 AENYKKESKDDMEKK
-66 NQWSLKK
+66 WTLKK

-81 NRRRELSQLE
+81 NKRRELAQLE
-91 KRLNEREVNIERKNN
+91 KRLNEREINIERKNN
-106 LLMKKEK
+106 LLMRKEK
-113 EIINRERGLIQKE
+113 DNIERERMLIQKE
-126 KSVKMKDARYT
+126 KSIKLKDARYNT
-137 QLLRE
+137 LLRQ
-142 ENIKLERIAGMTS
+142 ENERLERIAGMTG

-175 KMIREIKE
+175 KTIREIKDKAE
-183 RASEEGEKK
+183 EEGQRK
-192 AKEIITLAIQRSAM
+192 AKEITTLAIQRSAM

-236 RAFENLTGV
+236 RTFENITGV

-266 EVAKRSLEKLVA
+266 EVAKRSLEKLVE
-278 DGRIHPARIEEVVA
+278 DGRIHPARIEEIIA

-298 EETIKTVGEETAMD
+298 EEVIKSTGEETIMD
-312 MTITGIHPELIKFLG
+312 MAITGIHPELVKLLG
-327 RLQFRTSYGQNVLLH
+327 RLKFRTSYGQNVLLH
-342 SKEVATIASIMA
+342 SKEVATIAALMA
-354 GELRLDPED
+354 GELRLDSED

-374 KAVDQHFEGTHAKI
+374 KAVDQNYEGTHAKI

-396 GESHT
+396 GESQ
-401 IVNAIAAHH
+401 IIINAIAAHH
-410 EEADAESPIA
+410 EEVDVESPIA
-420 VLIQAADTISGARP
+420 VLVQAADTISGARP
-434 GARRETLEAYIK
+434 GARRETLKAYIK
-446 RLERLEEIALS
+446 RLEKLEEIALS
-457 FDGVSK
+457 FNGVTK

-477 EPEKLDDYQC
+477 EPDRLDDFRC
-487 KEMAEG
+487 KELAEN

-506 QIKVTVVRETRAV
+506 QIKVTVIRETRAV

>member
-1 MGGEQDMIYFI
+1 MNYII
-12 PIIAGLVMFGVGF
+12 PITVGTVMFFIGFLVME
-25 FVADLMRRARIR
+25 LIRRAKIK
-37 KAQSIA
+37 KATNIA

-52 EAAEYKKQAQQEMQ
+52 EAENYKRNAKEEMQ
-66 NQWSLKK
+66 KKWSLKK

-81 NRRRELSQLE
+81 NRRRELTQLE

-106 LLMKKEK
+106 LLMRKEK
-113 EIINRERGLIQKE
+113 DIIHRERELIQKE
-126 KSVKMKDARYT
+126 KSIKLKDARYT
-137 QLLRE
+137 SLLRE
-142 ENIKLERIAGMTS
+142 ENARLERIAGMTS

-160 QLMDNLKEQAKYEAA
+160 QLMDNLKDQAKYEAA

-183 RASEEGEKK
+183 KAVEEGGKK
-192 AKEIITLAIQRSAM
+192 AKEIITLAIQKSAM

-278 DGRIHPARIEEVVA
+278 DGRIHPARIEEIIE
-292 KTQKEV
+292 KTEKEI
-298 EETIKTVGEETAMD
+298 EETIKATGEETVMD
-312 MTITGIHPELIKFLG
+312 MTITGIHPELVKLLG
-327 RLQFRTSYGQNVLLH
+327 RLKFRTSYGQNVLLH
-342 SKEVATIASIMA
+342 SKEVATISALMA
-354 GELRLDPED
+354 GELRLDVED

-374 KAVDQHFEGTHAKI
+374 KAVDQNYEGTHAKI

-396 GESHT
+396 GESQ
-401 IVNAIAAHH
+401 IVINAIAAHH
-410 EEADAESPIA
+410 EEVDVETPIS

-463 SYAMQAGREIRIVV
+463 AYAMQAGREIRIVV
-477 EPEKLDDYQC
+477 EPDRLDDFRC
-487 KEMAEG
+487 KELAEH
-493 IAKKIESELKYPG
+493 IAQKIESELKYPG
-506 QIKVTVVRETRAV
+506 QIKVTVIRETRAV

>member
-1 MGGEQDMIYFI
+1 MNYII
-12 PIIAGLVMFGVGF
+12 PITVGIVMFFIGFLVME
-25 FVADLMRRARIR
+25 LIRRAKIK
-37 KAQSIA
+37 KATNIA

-52 EAAEYKKQAQQEMQ
+52 EAENYKRNAKEEMQ
-66 NQWSLKK
+66 KKWSLKK

-81 NRRRELSQLE
+81 NRRRELTQLE

-106 LLMKKEK
+106 LLMRKEK
-113 EIINRERGLIQKE
+113 DIIHRERELIQKE
-126 KSVKMKDARYT
+126 KSIKLKDARYT
-137 QLLRE
+137 SLLRE
-142 ENIKLERIAGMTS
+142 ENARLERIAGMTS

-183 RASEEGEKK
+183 KAVEEGGKK
-192 AKEIITLAIQRSAM
+192 AKEIITLAIQKSAM

-278 DGRIHPARIEEVVA
+278 DGRIHPARIEEIIE
-292 KTQKEV
+292 KTEKEI
-298 EETIKTVGEETAMD
+298 EETIKATGEETVMD
-312 MTITGIHPELIKFLG
+312 MTITGIHPELVKLLG
-327 RLQFRTSYGQNVLLH
+327 RLKFRTSYGQNVLLH
-342 SKEVATIASIMA
+342 SKEVATISALMA
-354 GELRLDPED
+354 GELRLDVED

-374 KAVDQHFEGTHAKI
+374 KAVDQNYEGTHAKI

-396 GESHT
+396 GESQ
-401 IVNAIAAHH
+401 IVINAIAAHH
-410 EEADAESPIA
+410 EEVDVETPIS

-463 SYAMQAGREIRIVV
+463 AYAMQAGREIRIVV
-477 EPEKLDDYQC
+477 EPDRLDDFRC
-487 KEMAEG
+487 KELAEH
-493 IAKKIESELKYPG
+493 IAQKIESELKYPG
-506 QIKVTVVRETRAV
+506 QIKVTVIRETRAV